1 MNAFQYLMLT
11 LILALAIVT
20 LRSATRGLIRK
31 RIVVFWLFVWGSSG
45 FALVWPESTAIVAR
59 ALGIGRGTD
68 LVLYVSVI
76 VMLTGFFYVYS
87 RFRRMDRQMTEL
99 VRKLAIDRARPPGP
113 QEPPVTTPPAEPSP

>member
-45 FALVWPESTAIVAR
+45 LALVWPESTAIVAR

-99 VRKLAIDRARPPGP
+99 VRKLAIDRALPPGP

>member
-45 FALVWPESTAIVAR
+45 LALVWPESTAIVAR

-99 VRKLAIDRARPPGP
+99 VRKLAIDRALPPRP